1 MKLVFNILIIC
12 FISLKTIVT
21 HSQSVNA
28 SIESDSVLIGK
39 KLNYTIDIDL
49 EKVENIIFPDS
60 ISFVPFELISESKV
74 DTLKQNSGFRLSKKY
89 GIISFEDGEFIIPK
103 LKIQIGDKQLMT
115 DSKKITVNMVEVD
128 TTKQGLY
135 DIKPSYEKFSKF
147 EILKLKLKE
156 NYLLIFVVIS
166 ILISL
171 LYFRSKIFRFF
182 NPLLNIKPS
191 LRPIE
196 LLKSRMIDLEKENV
210 DSPDEIKL
218 FYSKLTFSLRSFFE
232 KEVYDK
238 ALESTTSQL
247 VIRLNSIVG
256 LKPFSISKK
265 SINKLEEVFKRADLV
280 KFAKLLPEK
289 NIILNDLK
297 VINEEI
303 EIYSDLLPEPT
314 EQEKL
319 KNINYQKEVTKKLK
333 KKRIK
338 ISLASI
344 TFLLIATFIFSGIFN
359 GFQYTIDK
367 ITFNENLKLLE
378 KTWLKSEYGSPGI
391 FIETPEA
398 LIRLN
403 DSIDF
408 PYEDI
413 NLDSRFYYS
422 NSDKSLELYISNYS
436 SENKIDKN
444 IYKNFLD
451 FSLDPLITE
460 KNILSLKSDEELEEF
475 STKNKQKG
483 QIIYG
488 PLKIEIEDDMIK
500 KWGEYKFI
508 CFFAES
514 EFKTVFLV
522 HQDKRYLS
530 EISERII
537 KSVEPNKEQT
547 K

>member
-74 DTLKQNSGFRLSKKY
+74 DTIKQNSGFRLSKKY

-103 LKIQIGDKQLMT
+103 LKIQIGNKQLMT
-115 DSKKITVNMVEVD
+115 DSKRITVNMVEVD

-147 EILKLKLKE
+147 EIFKLKLKE
-156 NYLLIFVVIS
+156 NYILIFVVIS
-166 ILISL
+166 ILITL

-210 DSPDEIKL
+210 DSPGEIKL

-247 VIRLNSIVG
+247 IFRLNSIEG

-265 SINKLEEVFKRADLV
+265 SINKLEEIFKRADLV

-319 KNINYQKEVTKKLK
+319 KNLNYQKKVIRKLR

-338 ISLASI
+338 TSLASI
-344 TFLLIATFIFSGIFN
+344 TFLLLSIFIFSGIFN

-367 ITFNENLKLLE
+367 ITFNENLKLLD

-391 FIETPEA
+391 FLESPDA

-403 DSIDF
+403 DSIDY
-408 PYEDI
+408 PYDDI

-436 SENKIDKN
+436 SESKIDNN
-444 IYKNFLD
+444 IYKNFLE
-451 FSLDPLITE
+451 FSLSPLKTE
-460 KNILSLKSDEELEEF
+460 KNIFSIEPEQKIEEF
-475 STKNKQKG
+475 ETKNKQKG
-483 QIIYG
+483 QIVYG
-488 PLKIEIEDDMIK
+488 PLKTEIDDKKIK

-514 EFKTVFLV
+514 EFKTVLLLY
-522 HQDKRYLS
+522 QDKSYLS

-537 KSVEPNKEQT
+537 SSIEPNKEQT